1 MTSPDIQALY
11 AVLDATWP
19 AAHTTEL
26 GPWTIREGQGG
37 GQRVSATTARQPVES
52 VALPAEIARAE
63 AVMDKLGQPRLFMIR
78 EGDDTLDA
86 ALEER
91 GYAVHDPVNAYLA
104 PVAPLAAERPPR
116 VTALLA
122 WEPLAIMLD
131 IWEAGGIGP
140 ARIAIMHRAPD
151 PKTGL
156 IGRLNDHPA
165 AAGFCAIHDGIAMIH
180 ALEVLPHQRNQKM
193 GRYAVH
199 ELAHWAAENGASH
212 ISLMVTEANA
222 PACALY
228 TSLGMSI
235 VGKYHYRL
243 KKEADT

>member
-11 AVLDATWP
+11 DVLDATWP

-26 GPWTIREGQGG
+26 GPWLIREGQGG
-37 GQRVSATTARQPVES
+37 GQRVSAATARQPVKADELQDAI
-52 VALPAEIARAE
+52 VDAE
-63 AVMDKLGQPRLFMIR
+63 AAMDALGQPRLFMIR
-78 EGDDTLDA
+78 RGDDPLDT
-86 ALEER
+86 ALDER
-91 GYAVHDPVNAYLA
+91 GYAIHDPVNAYLA

-131 IWEAGGIGP
+131 IWAAGGIDPG
-140 ARIAIMHRAPD
+140 RIAVMHRAPE

-193 GRYAVH
+193 GRYAVR
-199 ELAHWAAENGASH
+199 EFAHWAEQHGASH
-212 ISLMVTEANA
+212 ISLMVTQANTA
-222 PACALY
+222 ANALY
-228 TSLGMSI
+228 TSLGMGI
-235 VGKYHYRL
+235 VGEYHYRL
-243 KKEADT
+243 KKEG

>member
-11 AVLDATWP
+11 AVLEATWP
-19 AAHTTEL
+19 AAHMTKL

-37 GQRVSATTARQPVES
+37 GQRVSATTTREPIKAD
-52 VALPAEIARAE
+52 ALAAEIARAE
-63 AVMDKLGQPRLFMIR
+63 AAMDALGQPRLFMIR
-78 EGDDTLDA
+78 EGERELDD
-86 ALEER
+86 ALQAR
-91 GYAVHDPVNAYLA
+91 GYAVHDPVIAYIA
-104 PVAPLAAERPPR
+104 PVAQLASERPPR

-140 ARIAIMHRAPD
+140 GRVAVMHRACE

-165 AAGFCAIHDGIAMIH
+165 AAGFCAIHAGTAMIH

-193 GRYAVH
+193 GRYAVR
-199 ELAHWAAENGASH
+199 EFAHWAEQNGASH
-212 ISLMVTEANA
+212 ISLMVTKANA

-228 TSLGMSI
+228 SSLGMSI
-235 VGKYHYRL
+235 VGEYHYRL
-243 KKEADT
+243 EKEG

>member
-19 AAHTTEL
+19 AANMTEL

-37 GQRVSATTARQPVES
+37 GQRVSATTAREHIKAG
-52 VALPAEIARAE
+52 ALAAEITLAE
-63 AVMDKLGQPRLFMIR
+63 AAMDALGQPRLFMIR
-78 EGDDTLDA
+78 AGEEALDA
-86 ALEER
+86 ALAER
-91 GYAVHDPVNAYLA
+91 GYAYHDPVQAYIA

-140 ARIAIMHRAPD
+140 GRVAVMHRAPE

-193 GRYAVH
+193 GRYAVR
-199 ELAHWAAENGASH
+199 EFAHWAEQNGANH
-212 ISLMVTEANA
+212 ISLMVTKANA

-228 TSLGMSI
+228 SSLGMSI
-235 VGKYHYRL
+235 VGEYHYRL
-243 KKEADT
+243 KKEG